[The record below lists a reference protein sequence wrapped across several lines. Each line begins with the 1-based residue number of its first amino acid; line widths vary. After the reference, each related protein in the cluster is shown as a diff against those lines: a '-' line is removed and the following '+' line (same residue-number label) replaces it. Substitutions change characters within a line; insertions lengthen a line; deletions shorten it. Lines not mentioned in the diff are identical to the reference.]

1 MCFLSTALWHTS
13 PEAAS
18 LWLNVFHLTSCLPQ
32 TWGGGG
38 WLKNSLQ
45 VGNKFIVFNLLSPAL
60 YAKCTCDTRRHTS
73 KCRSICQHSG
83 SANVVLSV
91 VIYFI
96 CYVRAVFYHIY
107 WSESSVKKPHS
118 LQIADTCL
126 GPFNCGL
133 LLTLIGSNW
142 WNALFD
148 CVCLLFV
155 LIFVLRFICIE

>member
-1 MCFLSTALWHTS
+1 MSPSCGKYRKGVLATAYAVAYAQYCNVFSFHCFMTHI
-13 PEAAS
+13 PEATS

-96 CYVRAVFYHIY
+96 CYVRAVFLSH
-107 WSESSVKKPHS
+107 
-118 LQIADTCL
+118 
-126 GPFNCGL
+126 L
-133 LLTLIGSNW
+133 LARIVG
-142 WNALFD
+142 
-148 CVCLLFV
+148 
-155 LIFVLRFICIE
+155 